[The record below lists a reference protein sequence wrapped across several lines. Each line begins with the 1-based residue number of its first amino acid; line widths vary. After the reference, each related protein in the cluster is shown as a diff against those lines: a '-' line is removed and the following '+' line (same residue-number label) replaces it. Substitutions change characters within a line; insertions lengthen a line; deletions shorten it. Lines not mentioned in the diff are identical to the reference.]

1 MALRKIVWKMSD
13 AMQQSKLN
21 IKTEIAPDFAGL
33 KAAGYTIRELFL
45 DGYFDGFSATKTVK
59 DKTVEVYVGSDDGH
73 VYFTPIALVDECYI
87 GEAATPEK
95 AARMAEIGAMFRGQK
110 SNASMQHA

>member
-1 MALRKIVWKMSD
+1 
-13 AMQQSKLN
+13 MQQSKLN
-21 IKTEIAPDFAGL
+21 IQTETAPDFSGL
-33 KAAGYTIRELFL
+33 KAAGYTIRELFV
-45 DGYFDGFSATKTVK
+45 DGYFDGFSASKTVK

-73 VYFTPIALVDECYI
+73 LYFTPQAYVDDCHI

-110 SNASMQHA
+110 SNAAMHHA